1 MAEENDDAE
10 KTEDPSQRKLEKAR
24 EKGDVAKSQ
33 EVTTWFMMVAG
44 TIVLY
49 AFSGWVGEG
58 LSNRFASLMGQ
69 AHLVPLDGDA
79 LRLLAA
85 EILGWLALVLGPP
98 LGFLMVAAIA
108 GNAVQHG
115 FLISG
120 EPIKPKIQKISPIA
134 GMKRLFSGQSLFNFA
149 KGILKL
155 LIVGAVMT
163 AIVWP
168 ERDRLDAVITGHLVD
183 LPGLILTLSL
193 RLLVGVLAI
202 LTVVAALDYM
212 YTRHTWH
219 KKQRMSVRELKE
231 EFKQAEGDP
240 HIKAKL
246 RQVRLERSRRRM
258 MQAVPD
264 STVVITNPTHFAVA
278 LKYDSGMGAPICVA
292 KGTDRIALKI
302 REVARESEVPVIENP
317 PLARS
322 LYASVDLDGEIR
334 PEDYRAVAEIIGFV
348 MQSRRTRAW

>member
-1 MAEENDDAE
+1 MSEENDDAE

-58 LSNRFASLMGQ
+58 LSDRFANLMGQ

-79 LRLLAA
+79 LRGLTA
-85 EILGWLALVLGPP
+85 EILGWLGLTLGLP
-98 LGFLMVAAIA
+98 LAFLMVAAIA

-120 EPIKPKIQKISPIA
+120 EPIKPKLQKISPLA
-134 GMKRLFSGQSLFNFA
+134 GMKRLLSGQSLFNFT

-155 LIVGAVMT
+155 LIVGAVMA

-168 ERDRLDAVITGHLVD
+168 ERDRLDAAIMGDLVD

-193 RLLVGVLAI
+193 RLLAGVLAI

-292 KGTDRIALKI
+292 KGTDRVALKI
-302 REVARESEVPVIENP
+302 REVARDAEVPVIENP

-322 LYASVDLDGEIR
+322 LYANVDLDGEIR
-334 PEDYRAVAEIIGFV
+334 PEDYRAVAEVIGFV
-348 MQSRRTRAW
+348 MQARRKRAW

>member
-1 MAEENDDAE
+1 MADEADDAE

-44 TIVLY
+44 TVVLY
-49 AFSGWVGEG
+49 AFSGWVSGG
-58 LSNRFASLMGQ
+58 LADRFATMIGQ
-69 AHLVPLDGDA
+69 AHLIPVDGGG
-79 LRLLAA
+79 LRQLAA
-85 EILGWLALVLGPP
+85 NILGNLALFLGLP
-98 LGFLMVAAIA
+98 LAFLMVAAVA

-120 EPIKPKIQKISPIA
+120 EPIKPKLQKISPIA
-134 GMKRLFSGQSLFNFA
+134 GLKRLFSGQSLFNFA

-168 ERDRLDAVITGHLVD
+168 ERDRLDAVITGDLVD
-183 LPGLILTLSL
+183 LPGFILTLSIW
-193 RLLVGVLAI
+193 LLVGVIAI
-202 LTVVAALDYM
+202 LTVVAGLDYV

-240 HIKAKL
+240 HIKGKL
-246 RQVRLERSRRRM
+246 RQIRLERSRRRM
-258 MQAVPD
+258 MQAVPA

-278 LKYDSGMGAPICVA
+278 LKYDSGMGAPVCVA
-292 KGTDRIALKI
+292 KGTDRVALKI
-302 REVARESEVPVIENP
+302 REVARDAGVPVIENP

-334 PEDYRAVAEIIGFV
+334 PEDYRAVAEVIGFV
-348 MQSRRTRAW
+348 MQMRRKRAW